1 MSETTSDAYKQRIE
15 HAARALLLDEQIC
28 AVASQRMTLK
38 IALLKVGFLQE
49 DINNNKHRHA
59 VDRAKRRLSQASLP
73 SLVDIASPGA
83 FSAITDTDATTATTT
98 TVTTAATKKK
108 KRKRH
113 TRRTV
118 PQRTTDECE
127 ALKAKKKEETS
138 YFEAVEEW
146 KAQKLLP
153 KKQRIS
159 CGNIVDAIN
168 KKNNTNVNE
177 STVRDRVNR
186 GVEALPPCRGRKGIV
201 NGELRKALLSAL
213 KSYIA
218 LENAN
223 RSTMPNQQKL
233 IKVLDKVV
241 ETLGIKHVDKLFS
254 RLKRDIANEISVATA
269 NTTMEKRRL
278 VWSTYNDILIHG
290 SNK

>member
-1 MSETTSDAYKQRIE
+1 MSETTNDAYKQRIE
-15 HAARALLLDEQIC
+15 HAARYLLLDEELC
-28 AVASQRMTLK
+28 AVASRRVTVK
-38 IALLKVGFLQE
+38 AALLKVGFSQD

-83 FSAITDTDATTATTT
+83 FSAIITDTDATV

-127 ALKAKKKEETS
+127 ALKAKKKEEKS
-138 YFEAVEEW
+138 YFEAAEEW
-146 KAQKLLP
+146 KTQKLLP

-201 NGELRKALLSAL
+201 NGVTVF
-213 KSYIA
+213 Y
-218 LENAN
+218 
-223 RSTMPNQQKL
+223 
-233 IKVLDKVV
+233 
-241 ETLGIKHVDKLFS
+241 
-254 RLKRDIANEISVATA
+254 
-269 NTTMEKRRL
+269 
-278 VWSTYNDILIHG
+278 
-290 SNK
+290 